1 MHRFNIPLSDEVDDL
16 DAKKDPLLM
25 KAVKAFK
32 ANYVSP
38 IQLRYI
44 IDMYMNSIYKNV
56 HTSLNAYMVYIYE
69 TILNLFLLIV
79 ECLMYFD
86 IGWISTTMTF
96 RETMTCLLNFIPLL
110 TL

>member
-44 IDMYMNSIYKNV
+44 IDMYMNSIYIQV
-56 HTSLNAYMVYIYE
+56 
-69 TILNLFLLIV
+69 
-79 ECLMYFD
+79 
-86 IGWISTTMTF
+86 
-96 RETMTCLLNFIPLL
+96 
-110 TL
+110 